1 MQLAMEATQFLD
13 QPLSAVVEC
22 EASTLQSESSSLSA
36 RRDSRR
42 RGKRRSR
49 VGGDTAK
56 EQADAGVKDRRKRGG
71 ADGRANAR
79 AHAAG
84 SVMCS
89 LPEHWEPV
97 QLTLPE
103 IQWRGIQ
110 LWGTRS
116 GTATAARV
124 GTLHG
129 AQCPTSFSLNKAPV
143 IAALDAA
150 LRQRPVS

>member
-13 QPLSAVVEC
+13 QPLRAAVEC

-79 AHAAG
+79 AHSAG

-110 LWGTRS
+110 LLNGTV
-116 GTATAARV
+116 TAPRA

-143 IAALDAA
+143 FAA
-150 LRQRPVS
+150 LRRRPVS